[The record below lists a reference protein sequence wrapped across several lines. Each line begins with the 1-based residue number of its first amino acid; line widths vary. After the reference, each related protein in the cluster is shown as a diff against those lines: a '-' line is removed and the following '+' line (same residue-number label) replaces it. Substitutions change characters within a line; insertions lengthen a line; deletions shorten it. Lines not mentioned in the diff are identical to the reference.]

1 MINPRL
7 IKKRVNSVKN
17 IGKITKALEMVSASK
32 VQKLTQKALN
42 AKPYARLIYELVGNL
57 AGDSELLEIPLMR
70 QPETENNALYILI
83 STNRGLAGSLNTNLF
98 RKLNMHLELK
108 NSKKHL
114 ITIGK
119 KGRSFALLN
128 GNLVADFSDY
138 KEKTD
143 IVSSVSKILIE
154 GFVDGIYDS
163 VYIVYNDFITALSQ
177 EPSVKKILPI
187 KREELSE
194 EKPGTLEI
202 SGESGAVKGESI
214 KKRKSFHYEPDPVAV
229 LENLLPYYLEI
240 QLVES
245 LYEAEA
251 SEHASRM
258 IAMKNASDNSEE
270 LSFSLSLEYNKGRQ
284 SLITTEISDITTA
297 QVSIAR

>member
-7 IKKRVNSVKN
+7 IKKRLTSVKN

-32 VQKLTQKALN
+32 VQKLTEKAVS
-42 AKPYARLIYELVGNL
+42 AKPYTKLIYDLVGSL
-57 AGDSELLEIPLMR
+57 AGDSEAMEIPLMR
-70 QPETENNALYILI
+70 QPEKTENELYILI

-98 RKLNMHLELK
+98 RNLAKHLEGNTLK
-108 NSKKHL
+108 HNF

-119 KGRSFALLN
+119 KGRSFAMLN

-138 KEKTD
+138 KEKTE
-143 IVSSVSKILIE
+143 IVSSVNKMLIE
-154 GFVDGIYDS
+154 GFINETYDA
-163 VYIVYNDFITALSQ
+163 VYIVYSDFITALTQ
-177 EPSVKKILPI
+177 EPSVKQILPI
-187 KREELSE
+187 KKSELS
-194 EKPGTLEI
+194 LEQTDTDVA
-202 SGESGAVKGESI
+202 GKRESEQVRSKIVS
-214 KKRKSFHYEPDPVAV
+214 KSFYYEPDPVTV
-229 LENLLPYYLEI
+229 MENLLPYYLEI
-240 QLVES
+240 QLIES

-270 LSFSLSLEYNKGRQ
+270 LSLGLALEYNKGRQ

-297 QVSIAR
+297 QLSLNK

>member
-7 IKKRVNSVKN
+7 IKKRLSSVKN

-32 VQKLTQKALN
+32 VQKLTEKALN
-42 AKPYARLIYELVGNL
+42 AKPYAKLIYELVGNL
-57 AGDSELLEIPLMR
+57 AGDSEAMEVTLMK
-70 QPETENNALYILI
+70 QPEKIESELYILI

-98 RKLNMHLELK
+98 RNL
-108 NSKKHL
+108 SKHL
-114 ITIGK
+114 GGNNLKHNFITIGK

-143 IVSSVSKILIE
+143 IVSSVNKII
-154 GFVDGIYDS
+154 VDGFIDGTYDA
-163 VYIVYNDFITALSQ
+163 VYIVYSDFITALTQ
-177 EPSVKKILPI
+177 EPSVKRILPI
-187 KREELSE
+187 EKSELTSEQMETEIKGRRETESEKLIKGKR
-194 EKPGTLEI
+194 
-202 SGESGAVKGESI
+202 
-214 KKRKSFHYEPDPVAV
+214 SFHYEPDPVTV
-229 LENLLPYYLEI
+229 MESLLPYYLEI

-258 IAMKNASDNSEE
+258 IAMKNASDNSDE
-270 LSFSLSLEYNKGRQ
+270 LSFGLSLEYNKGRQ

-297 QVSIAR
+297 QASLGH

>member
-7 IKKRVNSVKN
+7 IKKRLSSVKN

-32 VQKLTQKALN
+32 VQKLTEKALN
-42 AKPYARLIYELVGNL
+42 AKPYAKLIYELVGNL
-57 AGDSELLEIPLMR
+57 AGDSEAMEVSLMK
-70 QPETENNALYILI
+70 QPEKIESELYIII

-98 RKLNMHLELK
+98 RNLSKHLEGNNLK
-108 NSKKHL
+108 HNF

-143 IVSSVSKILIE
+143 IVSSVNKII
-154 GFVDGIYDS
+154 VDGFIDGTYDA
-163 VYIVYNDFITALSQ
+163 VYIVYSDFITALSQ
-177 EPSVKKILPI
+177 EPSVKRILPI
-187 KREELSE
+187 EKSELTSEQMDTEIKGRRETEFEKLKTVKR
-194 EKPGTLEI
+194 
-202 SGESGAVKGESI
+202 
-214 KKRKSFHYEPDPVAV
+214 SFHYEPDPVTV
-229 LENLLPYYLEI
+229 MESLLPYYLEI

-270 LSFSLSLEYNKGRQ
+270 LSFGLSLEYNKGRQ

-297 QVSIAR
+297 QASLGH

>member
-7 IKKRVNSVKN
+7 IKKRLSSVKN

-32 VQKLTQKALN
+32 VQKLMDKAIS
-42 AKPYARLIYELVGNL
+42 AKPYARLIYELVGDL
-57 AGDSELLEIPLMR
+57 AGDIESMEISLMR
-70 QPETENNALYILI
+70 QPLMQKCDLYILV

-98 RKLNMHLELK
+98 KKVTKHLEGR
-108 NSKKHL
+108 NIEHNF

-119 KGRSFALLN
+119 KGRNFALLN
-128 GNLVADFSDY
+128 GRLVADFSDY
-138 KEKTD
+138 KVKTD
-143 IVSSVSKILIE
+143 VVSAVNKILVE
-154 GFVDGIYDS
+154 GFIDETYDA
-163 VYIVYNDFITALSQ
+163 VYIAYSDFITALTQ
-177 EPSVKKILPI
+177 EPSVKQILPI
-187 KREELSE
+187 RREELSSSKDGASIL
-194 EKPGTLEI
+194 EKEN
-202 SGESGAVKGESI
+202 SDKGNNVN
-214 KKRKSFHYEPDPVAV
+214 RQKSFYYEPDPVTV
-229 LENLLPYYLEI
+229 MGNLLPYYLEI

-270 LSFSLSLEYNKGRQ
+270 LSLGLSLEYNKGRQ

-297 QVSIAR
+297 QASLIR

>member
-7 IKKRVNSVKN
+7 IKKRLTSVKN

-32 VQKLTQKALN
+32 VQRLTEKALS

-57 AGDSELLEIPLMR
+57 AGDSDAAGVPLMR
-70 QPETENNALYILI
+70 QPEDVKSSLYILV

-98 RKLNMHLELK
+98 KNLAKNLEADASTH
-108 NSKKHL
+108 NF

-119 KGRSFALLN
+119 KGRSFALSN

-138 KEKTD
+138 QEKTE
-143 IVSSVSKILIE
+143 IVASVTKILID
-154 GFVDGIYDS
+154 GFIGGIYDAIYV
-163 VYIVYNDFITALSQ
+163 VYSDFITALSQ
-177 EPSVKKILPI
+177 EPAVKQILPI
-187 KREELSE
+187 KKAELQIQKDDMGVVGRRGSE
-194 EKPGTLEI
+194 GVDEK
-202 SGESGAVKGESI
+202 VQK
-214 KKRKSFHYEPDPVAV
+214 KSFHYEPDPVAV
-229 LENLLPYYLEI
+229 MQNLLPYYLEI
-240 QLVES
+240 QIVES

-258 IAMKNASDNSEE
+258 IAMKNASDNSED
-270 LSFSLSLEYNKGRQ
+270 LSLSLSLEYNKGRQ

-297 QVSIAR
+297 QASLKN

>member
-7 IKKRVNSVKN
+7 IKKRLNSIKN

-32 VQKLTQKALN
+32 VQRLTQKALN
-42 AKPYARLIYELVGNL
+42 AKPYARLIYDLVGNL
-57 AGDSELLEIPLMR
+57 AGDSELSEIPLMR
-70 QPETENNALYILI
+70 QPNTENNALYILI

-98 RKLNMHLELK
+98 RKLKTYIESK
-108 NSKKHL
+108 NSKKNF

-143 IVSSVSKILIE
+143 VVSSVSKILIE
-154 GFVDGIYDS
+154 GFIDGIYDA
-163 VYIVYNDFITALSQ
+163 VYIAYSDFITALSQ

-187 KREELSE
+187 IKEELTE
-194 EKPGTLEI
+194 EKTGTLEI
-202 SGESGAVKGESI
+202 SGERDAQKGER
-214 KKRKSFHYEPDPVAV
+214 KNKGKSFHYEPDPVAV

-270 LSFSLSLEYNKGRQ
+270 LSSGLSLEYNKGRQ
-284 SLITTEISDITTA
+284 SMITTEISDITTA
-297 QVSIAR
+297 QASLVK